1 MSVDNKKKSKAVGI
15 YAAVYGALLA
25 LFTLYVML
33 DTFVIEREYE
43 VVGRPEIST
52 VSVAGNENNEKN
64 NIEETAA
71 DAENVTGAA
80 SVTLSTFRE
89 KNTTVYVAAIVLDD
103 VGHLMSSFANGVYGR
118 NITATTSS
126 MARSVGALIAINGD
140 YYGAQTSG
148 YVIRNGVLYRS
159 QMRKATQEDLVIY
172 SDGTF
177 EIIKEG
183 EITAEALVANGAW
196 QLFCFGPG
204 LIDGGEITVSAGDE
218 VGKAMADN
226 PRTAIGM
233 ISPLHYVMVVSDGR
247 TTESPGLTLYELAC
261 FMKELGVV
269 TAYNLDGGGSSTMY
283 YDGSVVNNP
292 TTNGKKISEREV
304 SDIVYIGG

>member
-43 VVGRPEIST
+43 VVGKPEIST

-89 KNTTVYVAAIVLDD
+89 KNTTVYVADIVLYD
-103 VGHLMSSFANGVYGR
+103 VGQLMSAFANGVYGR

-261 FMKELGVV
+261 FMKEIGVV

>member
-89 KNTTVYVAAIVLDD
+89 KNTTVYVADIVLDD

>member
-43 VVGRPEIST
+43 VVGKPEIST

-89 KNTTVYVAAIVLDD
+89 KNTTVYVADIVLDD
-103 VGHLMSSFANGVYGR
+103 VGQLMSSFANGVYGR

-177 EIIKEG
+177 EIIEEG
-183 EITAEALVANGAW
+183 EITAEALAANGAW
-196 QLFCFGPG
+196 
-204 LIDGGEITVSAGDE
+204 
-218 VGKAMADN
+218 
-226 PRTAIGM
+226 
-233 ISPLHYVMVVSDGR
+233 
-247 TTESPGLTLYELAC
+247 
-261 FMKELGVV
+261 
-269 TAYNLDGGGSSTMY
+269 
-283 YDGSVVNNP
+283 
-292 TTNGKKISEREV
+292 
-304 SDIVYIGG
+304 

>member
-52 VSVAGNENNEKN
+52 VSVAGNENNDKN

-89 KNTTVYVAAIVLDD
+89 KNTTVYVADIVLDD
-103 VGHLMSSFANGVYGR
+103 VGQLMSALANGVYGR

-172 SDGTF
+172 SDGSF

-196 QLFCFGPG
+196 QVFCFGPG

-269 TAYNLDGGGSSTMY
+269 TAYNLDCGGSSTMY

-292 TTNGKKISEREV
+292 TTNGTKISEREV

>member
-43 VVGRPEIST
+43 VVGKPEIST

-89 KNTTVYVAAIVLDD
+89 KNTTVYVADIVLDD
-103 VGHLMSSFANGVYGR
+103 VWQLMSSFANGVYGR